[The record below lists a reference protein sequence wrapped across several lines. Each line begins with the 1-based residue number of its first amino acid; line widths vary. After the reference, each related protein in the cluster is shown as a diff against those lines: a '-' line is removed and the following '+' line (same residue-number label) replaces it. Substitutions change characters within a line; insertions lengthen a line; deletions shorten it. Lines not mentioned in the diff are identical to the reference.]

1 MPENRIK
8 WKTGEREQIAR
19 EVKRFNAKI
28 EREAKKA
35 AKDKNAQYIIPP
47 KMKTADIRKMIKSRA
62 DFNAFKKLVD
72 NAFKEGAFKQGK
84 SGSTKYEQA
93 EVKIRVGIIN
103 RARKRAMPEKQ
114 PGRQMGTERYNSFKP
129 KKPKKLS
136 NLGIH
141 KADYLESLREE
152 TQGDF
157 IEKVNNEYILN
168 YMTAVQGHISEPYK
182 SQIIS
187 CLKKI
192 PADAFIAAKDT
203 TEEFEIG
210 YIYRNRFDTSLG
222 YKILKAFEQ
231 LLSTLNIKHKEF
243 YYDPWDVENDVGNSG
258 FEPPED

>member
-1 MPENRIK
+1 MAENRIK
-8 WKTGEREQIAR
+8 WKPGEREQIAR

-47 KMKTADIRKMIKSRA
+47 KMKTADIKKMIKSRS
-62 DFNAFKKLVD
+62 DFNAFKKLVE

-84 SGSTKYEQA
+84 SGSTKYEQS
-93 EVKIRVGIIN
+93 EVKIRVGMIN
-103 RARKRAMPEKQ
+103 RARKRTMPEKQ

-129 KKPKKLS
+129 KKAKKLS
-136 NLGIH
+136 NLGPH
-141 KADYLESLREE
+141 KEDYLESLRKESE
-152 TQGDF
+152 WNYQD
-157 IEKVNNEYILN
+157 YINDLYVSN
-168 YMTAVQGHISEPYK
+168 YMHAVEMNIQDPYK
-182 SQIIS
+182 VQIIA
-187 CLKKI
+187 CLLRI
-192 PADAFIAAKDT
+192 PADAFITAKDT

-231 LLSTLNIKHKEF
+231 LLSTLNIQHKEF
-243 YYDPWDVENDVGNSG
+243 YYEPWDVENDVGNSG

>member
-8 WKTGEREQIAR
+8 WKPEEREQIAR
-19 EVKRFNAKI
+19 EVKRFNAKV

-35 AKDKNAQYIIPP
+35 GNIVPP

-62 DFNAFKKLVD
+62 DFNAFKKLVE

-103 RARKRAMPEKQ
+103 RARKRSMPEKQ
-114 PGRQMGTERYNSFKP
+114 PGRQMGSERYNSFKP

-136 NLGIH
+136 NLGPH
-141 KADYLESLREE
+141 KEDYLESLREE
-152 TQGDF
+152 SKSDYQD
-157 IEKVNNEYILN
+157 YINDLYVSN
-168 YMTAVQGHISEPYK
+168 YMHAVEMNIKDPYRV
-182 SQIIS
+182 QIIA
-187 CLKKI
+187 CLLRI
-192 PADAFIAAKDT
+192 PADAFITAKDT

-231 LLSTLNIKHKEF
+231 LLSSLNIRHKEF
-243 YYDPWDVENDVGNSG
+243 YYEPWDVENDVGNSG

>member
-8 WKTGEREQIAR
+8 WNPGEREQIAR
-19 EVKRFNAKI
+19 EVKRFNAKV

-35 AKDKNAQYIIPP
+35 AKDKNTKYIIPP
-47 KMKTADIRKMIKSRA
+47 KMNTADVKKMIKTRA
-62 DFNAFKKLVD
+62 DFNAFKKLVE
-72 NAFKEGAFKQGK
+72 NAFKEGAFIQGK

-103 RARKRAMPEKQ
+103 KARKRAMPEKQ

-129 KKPKKLS
+129 KKAKKLS

-141 KADYLESLREE
+141 KEDYLESLREE
-152 TQGDF
+152 TKGDF
-157 IEKVNNEYILN
+157 IEKVNNAYILN

-192 PADAFIAAKDT
+192 PADAFISAKDT

-231 LLSTLNIKHKEF
+231 LLSTLNIQHKEF
-243 YYDPWDVENDVGNSG
+243 YYDPWDIENDVGNSG
-258 FEPPED
+258 FEPQED